1 MSRLASGKNQ
11 KGFHLFVIVLV
22 ILVLAVAGL
31 AAWRV
36 ASNNSKNEDGKT
48 STDQLA
54 TASSSSDKINK
65 IDASKL
71 GFDQKAAASD
81 PIGDKNGPYYHDVNT
96 ATSTDGLRYS
106 NGATQILNHASVP
119 DAIKLPSGQLVVYA
133 VDGAAR
139 SSSGILMAVSDDN
152 GKTWKAGSMR
162 FDASRKGGVADPQ
175 ITMTDDGKLRLY
187 YVVFP
192 GGPDTPPGQPN
203 TGVNKVHSALSSDGI
218 NFTQEQGTR
227 FEYAQITDPD
237 IIKIGNTWFMYAA
250 QGPTQIYA
258 TSNDGSSFTYQG
270 TARQRGSVS
279 KTIALPGGGYRQFYC
294 LDGISSAITTDGINW
309 TDEGINLTPP
319 ADKIICD
326 PSPVQVDASNW
337 LMIYKVAA
345 MPR

>member
-1 MSRLASGKNQ
+1 MAGKSQN
-11 KGFHLFVIVLV
+11 GFHLVVIVLV

-36 ASNNSKNEDGKT
+36 TSNNSKNDDGKT
-48 STDQLA
+48 STNQLA
-54 TASSSSDKINK
+54 TANSSSDKINK

-119 DAIKLPSGQLVVYA
+119 DAIKLPSGQLVIYA

-218 NFTQEQGTR
+218 NFTEEEGVR
-227 FEYAQITDPD
+227 FEYSQITDAD
-237 IIKIGNTWFMYAA
+237 VIKIGQTWFLYAA
-250 QGPTQIYA
+250 QGPKQIYA
-258 TSNDGSSFTYQG
+258 TSVDGNNFSYKG
-270 TARQRGSVS
+270 VARERGSVS
-279 KTIALPGGGYRQFYC
+279 KTVSIDGGKYRQIYC
-294 LDGISSAITTDGINW
+294 VSENISSSTTSDGINW
-309 TDEGINLTPP
+309 IDEGVNLAAP
-319 ADKIICD
+319 AGKTVCD
-326 PSPVQVDASNW
+326 PSPVQLDDGTW
-337 LMIYKVAA
+337 LLTYKVAA
-345 MPR
+345 MPS